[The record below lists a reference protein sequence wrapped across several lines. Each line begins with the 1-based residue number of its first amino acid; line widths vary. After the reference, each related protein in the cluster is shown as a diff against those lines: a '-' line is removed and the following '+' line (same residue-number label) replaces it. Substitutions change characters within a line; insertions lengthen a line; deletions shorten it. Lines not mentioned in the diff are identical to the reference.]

1 MEQPAVYGGHS
12 SDGWVEWYL
21 DERYTGRPYNV
32 PPEVDSDEVV
42 PLVPPIE
49 SIAAGREADADSQPD
64 VWDL

>member
-1 MEQPAVYGGHS
+1 M
-12 SDGWVEWYL
+12 
-21 DERYTGRPYNV
+21 